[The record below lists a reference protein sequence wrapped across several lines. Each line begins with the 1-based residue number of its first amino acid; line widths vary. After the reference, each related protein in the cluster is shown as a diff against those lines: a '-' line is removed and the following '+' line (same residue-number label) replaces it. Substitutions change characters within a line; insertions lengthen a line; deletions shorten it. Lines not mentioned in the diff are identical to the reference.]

1 MSKSAEEIL
10 YKISDVEKIIGV
22 TRKALQEYDKMD
34 LVHPT
39 KKTEAGYW
47 LYDED
52 ALMTVNVIQMFS
64 MVGYSRKEIKEFL
77 PTVTGFDHLEERK
90 ERFEEAIKR
99 LEEKKAQI
107 DGVISMAK
115 GMVATCDMPPE
126 VLQKIHDYKMGGTF
140 GEDSNRERFQKQIDF
155 CAGQDAQAQEQ
166 MNQLMPAMMPYI
178 GKLIE
183 LSCYQEEE
191 PTSDVVQEKVAE
203 LFEDFKVAF
212 TAILQAS
219 GQCSQEET
227 IEDAP
232 FSEQLGIFRSFSEEM
247 LVTVQPPAEESLETT
262 LKHRYG
268 EGTGDRIR
276 GILETFIALKSESG
290 Q

>member
-34 LVHPT
+34 LIHPT

-52 ALMTVNVIQMFS
+52 ALMTINVIQMFS

-77 PTVTGFDHLEERK
+77 PTVTGFEHMEERK
-90 ERFEEAIKR
+90 ERFEKAIIR
-99 LEEKKAQI
+99 LEEKKRQI
-107 DGVISMAK
+107 DGLLSMARY
-115 GMVATCDMPPE
+115 MVITCDMPSE

-140 GEDSNRERFQKQIDF
+140 GEDSNRERLQKQMDF
-155 CAGQDAQAQEQ
+155 FAGQDEQVQEQ
-166 MNQLMPAMMPYI
+166 MNQLIPILMPYV

-183 LSCYQEEE
+183 LGCYQEEAK
-191 PTSDVVQEKVAE
+191 TSDMVQKKVAE
-203 LFEDFKVAF
+203 LFEDFKVAIIVI
-212 TAILQAS
+212 AQAS
-219 GQCSQEET
+219 GQCSQTET
-227 IEDAP
+227 IEEAP
-232 FSEQLGIFRSFSEEM
+232 LSEQLEIFRSFSEEM
-247 LVTVQPPAEESLETT
+247 LVMVQPPAEESIEMT
-262 LKHRYG
+262 LNHRYG

-276 GILETFIALKSESG
+276 EMLDAFVELKSESL